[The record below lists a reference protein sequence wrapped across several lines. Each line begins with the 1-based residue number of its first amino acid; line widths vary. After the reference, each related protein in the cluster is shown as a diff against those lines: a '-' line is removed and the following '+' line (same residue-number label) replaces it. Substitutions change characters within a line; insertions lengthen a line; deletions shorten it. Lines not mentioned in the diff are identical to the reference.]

1 MSRSVSFGE
10 RLPSQRHRLIVRLKL
25 TQGHKFNDPW
35 LEEAEYESYRIEADG
50 AHAMMKRT
58 VKDTLSLIRGVHAIC
73 VLSKPTLT
81 LYWSADRY
89 ANE

>member
-10 RLPSQRHRLIVRLKL
+10 RLPSQRHRLIVRLESM
-25 TQGHKFNDPW
+25 QGHKFNDPW
-35 LEEAEYESYRIEADG
+35 REDEEYEGYRLDVYG
-50 AHAMMKRT
+50 AHAMVKRT

-81 LYWSADRY
+81 LY
-89 ANE
+89 